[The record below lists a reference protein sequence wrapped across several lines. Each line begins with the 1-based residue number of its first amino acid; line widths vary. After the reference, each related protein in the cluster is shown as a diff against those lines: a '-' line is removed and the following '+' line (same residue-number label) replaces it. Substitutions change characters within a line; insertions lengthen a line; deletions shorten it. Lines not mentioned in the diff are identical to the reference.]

1 MSQQI
6 LKMYVEDEDE
16 LEFEKVKTEL
26 KLSCTIDDSAKLR
39 HLIEKVHGTLFLDS
53 QVFFKGATL
62 LMIACFNGHLNCVQL
77 LLKSGVDLNKQDD
90 FANTALTQ
98 ACLKGH
104 SDIVE
109 YLVNNG
115 ANPSVKNKAGKTAL
129 IIAIENGHE
138 KIARFLVDFTISNVS
153 HNIGE
158 DTKWKEAALI
168 TACQIGNTNIVCTL
182 IEKGANVNH
191 TQFDPLLIAVESSHT
206 DVVRILIE
214 AGADLCKNKSLL
226 TKGVERGQYE
236 IVECLLKHGVDP
248 NSDDHE
254 RLEQANVIKIY

>member
-1 MSQQI
+1 
-6 LKMYVEDEDE
+6 MYVEDEDE
-16 LEFEKVKTEL
+16 LEFEKVKTKL

-168 TACQIGNTNIVCTL
+168 TACQKGNTNIVCTL
-182 IEKGANVNH
+182 IEQAKVNINTYDPNRKTALIHAAEKGHESLVEYLANH
-191 TQFDPLLIAVESSHT
+191 
-206 DVVRILIE
+206 
-214 AGADLCKNKSLL
+214 GADLNKCDNFNRFEFL
-226 TKGVERGQYE
+226 
-236 IVECLLKHGVDP
+236 
-248 NSDDHE
+248 
-254 RLEQANVIKIY
+254 